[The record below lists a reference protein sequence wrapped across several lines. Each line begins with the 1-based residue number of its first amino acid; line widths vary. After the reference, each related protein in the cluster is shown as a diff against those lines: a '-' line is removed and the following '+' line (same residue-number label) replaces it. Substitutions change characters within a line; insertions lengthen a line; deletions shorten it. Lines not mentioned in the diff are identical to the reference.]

1 MTHVPTGFSA
11 PTSEQTD
18 VSILNSTT
26 SGSVFAHEN
35 DIKKVKL
42 TLAKAATVPVSPA
55 LAARV
60 TAPNKVRSPAQRT
73 ISSGSEI
80 SVISTAERKKRF
92 DMARLRRELADSRI
106 E

>member
-1 MTHVPTGFSA
+1 MAHVPTGFSA

-18 VSILNSTT
+18 ASMQNSTT

-35 DIKKVKL
+35 DHKKVKHN
-42 TLAKAATVPVSPA
+42 LAEAATLPVSPA
-55 LAARV
+55 LVARA
-60 TAPNKVRSPAQRT
+60 TAPLEVRSPAQCT

-92 DMARLRRELADSRI
+92 DMARL
-106 E
+106 